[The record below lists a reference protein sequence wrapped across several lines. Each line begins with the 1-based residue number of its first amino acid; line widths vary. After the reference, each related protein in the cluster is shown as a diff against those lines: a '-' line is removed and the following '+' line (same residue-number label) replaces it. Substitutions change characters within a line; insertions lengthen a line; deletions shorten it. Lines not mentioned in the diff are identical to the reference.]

1 MRELCSLESSKP
13 HAQFSL
19 VHPRILADADV
30 ILMSFQALM
39 GDLSHSDDNPFAGLG
54 TSSKSGA
61 RSRLRSRKR
70 YRVIPSPLSS
80 IHFWR
85 VCLDEA
91 QRVETPTAAS
101 AIMARKL
108 AASHRWCIS
117 GTPIGRGKLDDLFG
131 LLLFLQTPKPFDDL
145 GWFKSSFLLSQG
157 DALKRLSHLLQ
168 NVMWRS
174 TKDNDAVRRQM
185 GIPDQKEKKVTLQF
199 STVEKYFYEK
209 QLQATVD
216 VAERVMKSSDDS
228 TGDGS
233 VVSGRSVGV
242 RARRAM
248 ARDLD
253 SLNNL
258 LQKLRAACN
267 HPQVG
272 ASGMSRRRHGP
283 GHHHHGEG
291 GSVADRVLTMDE
303 ILDRLIDDAKGK
315 CEEAQRITVLY
326 TNGLASL
333 MRLKSE
339 AISEGRLESLIGHH
353 SNDSVLKLL
362 EKSVACYQEA
372 IDLTSTN
379 ASPTEVIGAAELQ
392 GSSGFHSNRV
402 TIRDGTASLGW
413 KLRRECNNAS
423 NLSDTSFNQAWCSFT
438 FGGAAKIINS
448 IKIRPVITPPED
460 LVGILR
466 PKDCVLQMSSAAVG
480 GEFVD
485 IHRFTLDE
493 KHDGGW
499 REVSDFFSPS
509 RSKIWRLTI
518 ESYYNPAGGPHQ
530 GPDLYFTGI
539 DVILF
544 EPEIA
549 PDNLQG
555 LHTLTNF
562 AIVRSSLMQES
573 GVETGGGDNSGN
585 TCNGDNAGDEDGA
598 LSSTREKIKSMEEEA
613 EALSSNYLAH
623 ARAVHERSHAKLQ
636 LAVEA
641 REVTERDL
649 DSLSDGSNPWYQDLL
664 AWCAT
669 QGSEADKR
677 ILCEMVRNGLSSHQ
691 ATAQDTYQREEV
703 RNKNASMAKLEH
715 CLVRRGQFAK
725 FTSVD
730 GLNVA
735 LAMRIQ
741 QGEAEL
747 NIKKDEDMAT
757 CIRTV
762 SDLSSKPSKREMFE
776 NSHCKRCRKDWNQ
789 KGPVCGKFY
798 R

>member
-185 GIPDQKEKKVTLQF
+185 GIPDQEEKKVTLQF

-216 VAERVMKSSDDS
+216 VAERVMKSSDAS
-228 TGDGS
+228 TGGDS
-233 VVSGRSVGV
+233 VVSGRRVGV
-242 RARRAM
+242 RARRTM

-283 GHHHHGEG
+283 GHHHHHGEG

-339 AISEGRLESLIGHH
+339 AISEGRLELIGQN
-353 SNDSVLKLL
+353 SNDGVLKLL
-362 EKSVACYQEA
+362 EKSVACYQEV

-379 ASPTEVIGAAELQ
+379 ASPTEAIGAAELR
-392 GSSGFHSNRV
+392 GSTGFHLNRV
-402 TIRDGTASLGW
+402 VVRDGTASLGW
-413 KLRRECNNAS
+413 KLRRKCANDAS
-423 NLSDTSFNQAWCSFT
+423 NLSGTSFNQAWCSFT
-438 FGGAAKIINS
+438 FSGAAKIINS
-448 IKIRPVITPPED
+448 IKIRPVVKLSED
-460 LVGILR
+460 LVGNADGWTILR
-466 PKDCVLQMSSAAVG
+466 PRNCLLHFEAKKLPVANV
-480 GEFVD
+480 ER
-485 IHRFTLDE
+485 RF
-493 KHDGGW
+493 
-499 REVSDFFSPS
+499 RRRIRRRSP
-509 RSKIWRLTI
+509 L
-518 ESYYNPAGGPHQ
+518 
-530 GPDLYFTGI
+530 
-539 DVILF
+539 
-544 EPEIA
+544 
-549 PDNLQG
+549 
-555 LHTLTNF
+555 
-562 AIVRSSLMQES
+562 
-573 GVETGGGDNSGN
+573 
-585 TCNGDNAGDEDGA
+585 
-598 LSSTREKIKSMEEEA
+598 
-613 EALSSNYLAH
+613 
-623 ARAVHERSHAKLQ
+623 
-636 LAVEA
+636 
-641 REVTERDL
+641 
-649 DSLSDGSNPWYQDLL
+649 
-664 AWCAT
+664 
-669 QGSEADKR
+669 
-677 ILCEMVRNGLSSHQ
+677 
-691 ATAQDTYQREEV
+691 
-703 RNKNASMAKLEH
+703 
-715 CLVRRGQFAK
+715 
-725 FTSVD
+725 
-730 GLNVA
+730 
-735 LAMRIQ
+735 
-741 QGEAEL
+741 
-747 NIKKDEDMAT
+747 
-757 CIRTV
+757 
-762 SDLSSKPSKREMFE
+762 
-776 NSHCKRCRKDWNQ
+776 
-789 KGPVCGKFY
+789 
-798 R
+798 

>member
-1 MRELCSLESSKP
+1 MLNKCMCLYSSVP
-13 HAQFSL
+13 FS
-19 VHPRILADADV
+19 
-30 ILMSFQALM
+30 
-39 GDLSHSDDNPFAGLG
+39 
-54 TSSKSGA
+54 
-61 RSRLRSRKR
+61 
-70 YRVIPSPLSS
+70 
-80 IHFWR
+80 
-85 VCLDEA
+85 
-91 QRVETPTAAS
+91 
-101 AIMARKL
+101 
-108 AASHRWCIS
+108 
-117 GTPIGRGKLDDLFG
+117 

-145 GWFKSSFLLSQG
+145 SWFKSSFLLSQG

-185 GIPDQKEKKVTLQF
+185 GIPDQEEKKVTLQF

-216 VAERVMKSSDDS
+216 VAERVMKSSGAS
-228 TGDGS
+228 TGGGNG
-233 VVSGRSVGV
+233 VSGRSVGV

-272 ASGMSRRRHGP
+272 ASGMNRRRHGP
-283 GHHHHGEG
+283 GHHHVEG

-339 AISEGRLESLIGHH
+339 AIGEGRVELIGQN
-353 SNDSVLKLL
+353 SIDSMLKLM
-362 EKSVACYQEA
+362 EKSVAYYQEV
-372 IDLTSTN
+372 IDMTSAN
-379 ASPTEVIGAAELQ
+379 SSPTEAIGAAELR
-392 GSSGFHSNRV
+392 GSTGFHSNRV
-402 TIRDGTASLGW
+402 IVRDGTACLGW
-413 KLRRECNNAS
+413 KLRCECNNAS
-423 NLSDTSFNQAWCSFT
+423 SLSGASFNEAWCSFT
-438 FGGAAKIINS
+438 FSGAAKIINS
-448 IKIRPVITPPED
+448 IKIRSIITLPED
-460 LVGILR
+460 LVGNANTDGWTILR
-466 PKDCVLQMSSAAVG
+466 PKDCVFQMSSAAVG

-485 IHRFTLDE
+485 IHRFTLSDE
-493 KHDGGW
+493 EHDGGW

-509 RSKIWRLTI
+509 RSKIWRLVI
-518 ESYYNPAGGPHQ
+518 ESYYNPACGSHQ

-539 DVILF
+539 DVLLF

-549 PDNLQG
+549 PDNLQC
-555 LHTLTNF
+555 LHTLTNG
-562 AIVRSSLMQES
+562 AIVRSSLLQES
-573 GVETGGGDNSGN
+573 GGGGGDNDGN
-585 TCNGDNAGDEDGA
+585 TCNGDNAGDEDSTM
-598 LSSTREKIKSMEEEA
+598 SSTREKIKSMEEEA

-623 ARAVHERSHAKLQ
+623 ARAVHDRSHAKLQ
-636 LAVEA
+636 LAIEA
-641 REVTERDL
+641 REETERDL
-649 DSLSDGSNPWYQDLL
+649 DSLSDGSNPWYQDLM

-669 QGSEADKR
+669 QGSETDKR
-677 ILCEMVRNGLSSHQ
+677 ILCDIVRNGLSSHQ
-691 ATAQDTYQREEV
+691 ATTQNTYQRLEV
-703 RNKNASMAKLEH
+703 RNKNSSMAKLEH
-715 CLVRRGQFAK
+715 CLFRRGQFAA

-762 SDLSSKPSKREMFE
+762 SDLSSKPSDREVIE

-789 KGPVCGKFY
+789 KGPVCGKY
-798 R
+798 YIVLGP